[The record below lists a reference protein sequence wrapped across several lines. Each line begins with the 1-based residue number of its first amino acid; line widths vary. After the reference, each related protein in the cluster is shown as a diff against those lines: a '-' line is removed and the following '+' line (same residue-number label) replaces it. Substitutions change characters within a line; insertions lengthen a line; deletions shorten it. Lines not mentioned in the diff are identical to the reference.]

1 MILENLYIQQQYS
14 KPKKVTT
21 YNEQAGHFLEQ
32 LLIVPDLRL
41 HIYYYTYIIEGRG
54 ATAGTPAPAMG
65 FCNGSYANHHRPL
78 AGPLALHC
86 GGTSMYT

>member
-41 HIYYYTYIIEGRG
+41 HI
-54 ATAGTPAPAMG
+54 
-65 FCNGSYANHHRPL
+65 
-78 AGPLALHC
+78 
-86 GGTSMYT
+86 